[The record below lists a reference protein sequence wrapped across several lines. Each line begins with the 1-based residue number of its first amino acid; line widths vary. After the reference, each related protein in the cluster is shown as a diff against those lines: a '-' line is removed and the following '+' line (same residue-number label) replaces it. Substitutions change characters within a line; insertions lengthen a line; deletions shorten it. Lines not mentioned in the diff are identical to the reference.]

1 MRAVSNIKPEGL
13 TIEKCG
19 KLAEMIFCE
28 NIEEIQRDGEVLYSY
43 DEYRTAVQYREN
55 LSEIVEKSYSE
66 WLARAKSE
74 EKSADKQ
81 EKTLEEQIAE
91 LTEQNAKLSAENE
104 IISAALEETI
114 AMVLGEE

>member
-43 DEYRTAVQYREN
+43 DEYRTAVPYREN
-55 LSEIVEKSYSE
+55 LAEIVKNSYGD
-66 WLARAKSE
+66 WLGRAKE
-74 EKSADKQ
+74 EESADKQ
-81 EKTLEEQIAE
+81 EKTLEAQIAE
-91 LTEQNAKLSAENE
+91 LAEQNAKLSAENE